1 MINKLGSEKWAGI
14 WLLILI
20 INLMELIDFIA
31 WVTCNNK
38 TQFKK
43 KKYWLIWILCNNI
56 KKHDVD

>member
-1 MINKLGSEKWAGI
+1 MINKPGSEKWAGI

-20 INLMELIDFIA
+20 INLMELIDFMA

-43 KKYWLIWILCNNI
+43 KEILMNMNTM
-56 KKHDVD
+56 